1 MKTRMTIIALSLPVL
16 FFVFF
21 VICSTIAPYETAVL
35 AQEQKERT
43 TTVADNRYG
52 KGGTL
57 ESTSDEKLRILKE
70 IWKDKDGKMRE
81 THYFGYD
88 DKGNPSGETWNFSK
102 NGTFEGAD
110 EYRAQP
116 HFTYT
121 HKGATVQVAWNGGWD
136 LRGPNQQSIYDARKD
151 EIDKAM
157 EEVEK
162 QFAKDGTIPKI
173 AKTTAK
179 PEEKPKQE
187 PAKDTQV
194 EQPALT
200 RHEVFSKSGI
210 DACLVGTWRSESVVD
225 TLGGRRGGSGIVM
238 TIKADGVITID
249 YNQMQS
255 LEAEKAGGIGENN
268 WWKGTA
274 SGHITA
280 NNRSTS
286 IISVD
291 TSELTHKVTVQ
302 GKTTTNAL
310 TKLGPALP
318 TGYTCEQANLTWSSA
333 GNTFTFKR
341 EEKGPK

>member
-1 MKTRMTIIALSLPVL
+1 MKTRMTIIALSLPAL

-21 VICSTIAPYETAVL
+21 VICSTIAPYETSVL

-52 KGGTL
+52 EGGTH
-57 ESTSDEKLRILKE
+57 ETTSDAKLKLLRE
-70 IWKDKDGKMRE
+70 FWRDKDGKIRE
-81 THYFGYD
+81 MHFLSYEGTDLTKEDWAFIKDGKTLASFRLS
-88 DKGNPSGETWNFSK
+88 KGLSIFWKFTGKGGVRRTFSAS
-102 NGTFEGAD
+102 EAHSLIED
-110 EYRAQP
+110 
-116 HFTYT
+116 
-121 HKGATVQVAWNGGWD
+121 
-136 LRGPNQQSIYDARKD
+136 I
-151 EIDKAM
+151 
-157 EEVEK
+157 EK

-173 AKTTAK
+173 AADEIAK
-179 PEEKPKQE
+179 DAPKSEEKPKQE
-187 PAKDTQV
+187 TV
-194 EQPALT
+194 EQPKLP
-200 RHEVFSKSGI
+200 RHEAFI
-210 DACLVGTWRSESVVD
+210 DTCLVGTWRSESVVD

-255 LEAEKAGGIGENN
+255 LEAEKGGGIGENN

-274 SGHITA
+274 SGRITT

-286 IISVD
+286 IISVE

-318 TGYTCEQANLTWSSA
+318 TGYTCDQTTLKWSSA
-333 GNTFTFKR
+333 GNAFTFKKK
-341 EEKGPK
+341 EP